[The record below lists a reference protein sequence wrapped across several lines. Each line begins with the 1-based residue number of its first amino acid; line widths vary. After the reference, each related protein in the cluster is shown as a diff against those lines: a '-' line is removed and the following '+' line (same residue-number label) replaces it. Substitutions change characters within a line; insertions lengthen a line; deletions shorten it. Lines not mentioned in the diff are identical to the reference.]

1 MKAKC
6 RSKRNDIA
14 ANIRGAI
21 FVAFGE
27 ERLERIDNTTSPVKL
42 AEWKNSEKT
51 KKAYEELFS
60 NHDLLSKIGHNVFK
74 SYKEKE
80 LPTMHCAYILS
91 ICDIVLNPRSSGIKC
106 NDRSVVRRVNAFLV
120 NIRNML
126 NIIIIYYKML
136 LKFINYYLTEGIRK

>member
-1 MKAKC
+1 MFA
-6 RSKRNDIA
+6 
-14 ANIRGAI
+14 
-21 FVAFGE
+21 AFGE

-51 KKAYEELFS
+51 KKAYEKLFS
-60 NHDLLSKIGHNVFK
+60 NHDLLSKIGYNVFK

-91 ICDIVLNPRSSGIKC
+91 ICDIVLNLKSSGIKC
-106 NDRSVVRRVNAFLV
+106 SDRSVVRRVNAFLV

-126 NIIIIYYKML
+126 NIIIIYYKC
-136 LKFINYYLTEGIRK
+136 Y